1 MYYLLFPRVHVGSTG
16 GSVKKKSRLRDGIK
30 QFKKEAKKLIKNV
43 LERTIL
49 VLTHKNE
56 SGVKV
61 PTKVTNPAS
70 YESACKGENL
80 KWSAGNSLVR

>member
-1 MYYLLFPRVHVGSTG
+1 MCIIYYFLEFMSVLPRDQL
-16 GSVKKKSRLRDGIK
+16 KKSRLRDGIK
-30 QFKKEAKKLIKNV
+30 QFKKEAKKIIKTV
-43 LERTIL
+43 LERMIL